1 MRFFFKIAKIRI
13 LLGINNK
20 MNLIDIIIILL
31 MLPLVIHGLSKGFIS
46 QAVGLVTMVAG
57 TILAWWITK
66 AIGGEIATLAGISV
80 QAANAITFTVV
91 FLILAII
98 LSLIGKVIRGI
109 INLVLL
115 GWLDKLLGAV
125 FAFATSVLVIGLLLI
140 VVGALNDTMLLF
152 DRTQL
157 EDSYL
162 YPRLTGAVR
171 YFFPFVHRLL
181 APVLA

>member
-1 MRFFFKIAKIRI
+1 
-13 LLGINNK
+13 
-20 MNLIDIIIILL
+20 MNFIDIIIILL

-46 QAVGLVTMVAG
+46 QAVGLITMIAG
-57 TILAWWITK
+57 TILSWWVTK
-66 AIGGEIATLAGISV
+66 AIGGDIATLAGISV
-80 QAANAITFTVV
+80 PAANAITFTVV

-98 LSLIGKVIRGI
+98 LALIGKIIRSI
-109 INLVLL
+109 IRLVLL
-115 GWLDKLLGAV
+115 GWLDRTLGAV

-140 VVGALNDTMLLF
+140 VVNALNETMLLF
-152 DRTQL
+152 DRSLL
-157 EDSYL
+157 EESYL